1 MTEASIGKDVTRAR
15 VMLTNLVGVVT
26 LRPKKDGLES
36 RAARKCAHPT
46 GEPPILLQLVP
57 GARPGLCQTFGK
69 GTWWPSP
76 PDRPPHPY
84 RRECRFGTRMQ
95 HNGRSRWCVSHAGGV
110 ERRLYAHHVNDRSFA
125 HAQA

>member
-46 GEPPILLQLVP
+46 GGTAYIAPI
-57 GARPGLCQTFGK
+57 GAGS
-69 GTWWPSP
+69 PSRSLP
-76 PDRPPHPY
+76 NL
-84 RRECRFGTRMQ
+84 REGY
-95 HNGRSRWCVSHAGGV
+95 VVA
-110 ERRLYAHHVNDRSFA
+110 
-125 HAQA
+125 